1 MKNGG
6 GLVADVVRHP
16 QTSAFALVFILI
28 WKLTNPDN
36 PIFKLDKEPII

>member
-6 GLVADVVRHP
+6 GLVADVARYP
-16 QTSAFALVFILI
+16 QTSAFACAFILI

-36 PIFKLDKEPII
+36 SIFKLDKELII